1 MPRKR
6 NEMVISENICR
17 FLKMGEEEVSKKVLS
32 VLKRQRLAVKYF
44 KGIVA
49 EDDGSVIILMEHG
62 HIRWNPDKDHDQW
75 VPSESFS
82 ERRSVFKTAYAFR

>member
-49 EDDGSVIILMEHG
+49 D
-62 HIRWNPDKDHDQW
+62 PDKDHDQW